1 MYIQAQLF
9 YVGKKIK
16 LGVSAELSAL
26 NLFFCMYEFKIN
38 I

>member
-1 MYIQAQLF
+1 MYIEAQLF
-9 YVGKKIK
+9 YVGKIK